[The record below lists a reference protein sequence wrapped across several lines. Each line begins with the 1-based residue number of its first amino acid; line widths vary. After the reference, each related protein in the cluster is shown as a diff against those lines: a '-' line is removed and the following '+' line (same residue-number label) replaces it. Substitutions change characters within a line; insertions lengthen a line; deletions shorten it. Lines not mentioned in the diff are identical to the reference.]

1 MKKTITILLSFLF
14 LSFQAVKA
22 EIGVGVTGAV
32 HIFMAEGTETVRQ
45 SGDKVNGDHTEETLI
60 PELFIEGMDDSGYTI
75 GFSYIPTRSVGSKS
89 RTDSNSDGDSGTYK
103 AEAELDDLVQ
113 VYFDFPISEVQ
124 GYPIHGKV
132 AVQHATIKTLESLN
146 SGSTYPDEDVLG
158 LTLGLGTKGDLTG
171 NFYYKAEATYT
182 NFETYSADSSST
194 PANNI
199 EAELEDIAH
208 KLSIGA
214 KF

>member
-1 MKKTITILLSFLF
+1 MRKIITILLSFIF
-14 LSFQAVKA
+14 ISFQSVKA
-22 EIGVGVTGAV
+22 DLAMGITGAV
-32 HIFMAEGTETVRQ
+32 HIFDAEGTETVRTSGNKV
-45 SGDKVNGDHTEETLI
+45 SGDNTEEVI
-60 PELFIEGMDDSGYTI
+60 VPELFIEGVDDSGYTI

-89 RTDSNSDGDSGTYK
+89 RTDNSDGDSGTYK

-132 AVQHATIKTLESLN
+132 AVQHATIKTIESIN

-199 EAELEDIAH
+199 EAELEDIAL